1 MDVNEL
7 LFLGTHG
14 HVAALQKS
22 TGNLVWKTSLPS
34 TGYSVVA
41 LIVEDG
47 RLFCASGGR
56 AFALDP
62 LTGEILWTN
71 DLPGLGSGFVFA
83 TTAASSGTEKVMSL
97 LAAAA
102 QAQAAAA
109 AANTH

>member
-56 AFALDP
+56 AFKAHGAGVFNLCAFHRM
-62 LTGEILWTN
+62 
-71 DLPGLGSGFVFA
+71 PGDQFVRLVFDNLCVPFHGRSGGRFHRPVR
-83 TTAASSGTEKVMSL
+83 TVVVRHL
-97 LAAAA
+97 
-102 QAQAAAA
+102 
-109 AANTH
+109 H